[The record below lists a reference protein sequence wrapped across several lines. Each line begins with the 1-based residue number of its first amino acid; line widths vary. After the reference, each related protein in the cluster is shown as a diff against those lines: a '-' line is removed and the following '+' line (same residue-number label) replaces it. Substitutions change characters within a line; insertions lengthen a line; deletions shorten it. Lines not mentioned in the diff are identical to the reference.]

1 VHNKLKKI
9 GITQRLD
16 CIDKYVE
23 VRSALD
29 IRWSELLNSID
40 LVPIPLT
47 INIDIASIADLKIS
61 GIILTGGNDLSSQS
75 GDELSILRDKHEYQ
89 CLEYAIENSLP
100 IFGVCRGMQI
110 IAEYFGTTFKKVDN
124 HVSIR
129 HKIEI
134 IGQSNFKS
142 ILNKIENVNSYHNFA
157 IDKLGDDLQ
166 TVATCSNDNTIEAI
180 QHNNHLIFGQM
191 WHPERENPF
200 NKYNSQLISEFFD
213 G

>member
-1 VHNKLKKI
+1 M
-9 GITQRLD
+9 
-16 CIDKYVE
+16 
-23 VRSALD
+23 S
-29 IRWSELLNSID
+29 
-40 LVPIPLT
+40 
-47 INIDIASIADLKIS
+47 INIDIALIADLKIS

-75 GDELSILRDKHEYQ
+75 NDKLSMLRDKHEYQ

-100 IFGVCRGMQI
+100 IFGACRGMQI

-142 ILNKIENVNSYHNFA
+142 ILIKIDNVNSYHNFA
-157 IDKLGDDLQ
+157 IDILGDDLQ
-166 TVATCSNDNTIEAI
+166 TVAICSDDNTIEAI

-191 WHPERENPF
+191 WHPERETPF
-200 NKYNSQLISEFFD
+200 NKYNSQLISEFFN